1 LKIKNGSSACA
12 IEIRDKK
19 IEMKKIQENENSKV
33 IIKKPQDLKLN
44 TNSIEGVSQF
54 KSSFGTFKF
63 A

>member
-12 IEIRDKK
+12 IEIRDKN

-54 KSSFGTFKF
+54 KSSFGTFKL